1 MYEASDGQP
10 RLGRSASCEH
20 HLLTD
25 ATGLPLA
32 FTLTA
37 ANRNDITQ
45 LLPLV
50 EKIKPLR
57 GPRGRPRKRPA
68 QVIAD
73 RGYDSDK
80 HRRELRRR
88 GIKPTIARRG
98 TEHGSGLGV
107 YRWVIERSFS
117 WLHQFRRLRTRYER
131 DPQMHEAFMHLGCAI
146 ICWRRLT
153 SL

>member
-1 MYEASDGQP
+1 M
-10 RLGRSASCEH
+10 
-20 HLLTD
+20 
-25 ATGLPLA
+25 PLA

-37 ANRNDITQ
+37 ANRNDVTQ
-45 LLPLV
+45 LLPLL
-50 EKIKPLR
+50 EKVKPLR
-57 GPRGRPRKRPA
+57 GRRGRPRKRPD

-73 RGYDSDK
+73 RGYDHEK
-80 HRRELRRR
+80 YRRALRRR
-88 GIKPTIARRG
+88 GIKPVIARRG
-98 TEHGSGLGV
+98 TDHGSGLGI

>member
-1 MYEASDGQP
+1 M
-10 RLGRSASCEH
+10 
-20 HLLTD
+20 
-25 ATGLPLA
+25 LPLA

-37 ANRNDITQ
+37 GNRNDITQ
-45 LLPLV
+45 LLALLDA
-50 EKIKPLR
+50 IKPVH
-57 GPRGRPRKRPA
+57 GKRGRPRKRPS
-68 QVIAD
+68 QLLAD
-73 RGYDSDK
+73 RGYDSDR
-80 HRRELRRR
+80 HRRELWRR
-88 GIKPTIARRG
+88 GIKPQIARRE

-131 DPQMHEAFMHLGCAI
+131 DPSMHEAFMHLACAI